1 MCSKLAS
8 KPAIASWSSSTS
20 TRSKACRRQRAS
32 SIRAGTSRAL
42 TALLPR
48 AGRRCDVDRATL
60 YAPAPQGRDADA
72 AHGTG
77 RRRGLDRRRR
87 QRVHGCPAPHRRRG
101 HRRPVDGQSLDRRDL
116 PCAQEWRRGTRSA
129 IASHRA
135 ASTRPSSRA
144 RAWRARSEVRNTV
157 TAARRRSCESPRA
170 CAPRPAACRGA
181 GIYPSR
187 GRRRAP
193 ARSRSCG

>member
-20 TRSKACRRQRAS
+20 TRSKACRRQSAS
-32 SIRAGTSRAL
+32 SSRAGTSRDRA
-42 TALLPR
+42 ALLPR

-77 RRRGLDRRRR
+77 HRRG
-87 QRVHGCPAPHRRRG
+87 
-101 HRRPVDGQSLDRRDL
+101 LDRRDL
-116 PCAQEWRRGTRSA
+116 PCAQEWRRGTRAA

-135 ASTRPSSRA
+135 VSPSPSSRA
-144 RAWRARSEVRNTV
+144 RAWRARSEVRHTV
-157 TAARRRSCESPRA
+157 TAARRRSFESPRA

-187 GRRRAP
+187 GRQRAP